1 MKGQKKIMVK
11 NKTRDSKRLF
21 TADSFL
27 SGEVQEKM
35 IRSRLIWYWL
45 AFVIATSLILMV
57 SAIGSR
63 GSFQAGEIAS
73 KTLIYE
79 GSTFTYTSEVAY
91 NKAVSEIESSANDVY
106 LLDKTKIDDI
116 NGEIDAFLEAMN
128 AIKSEPDYNSEEV
141 VSQYQKLFGDGDD
154 AAVYEESL
162 NRVDMEAITS
172 VADSLRAHI
181 ASTYANG
188 VKDSE
193 VAAYTEGLNE
203 WIVNNFRK
211 VEENIARAILSQI
224 TIEANYILDEE
235 ETAAVTAKR
244 ISEIQPEEVTVRSGE
259 KIIDEGTEITP
270 EQVEALQKAG
280 MLSEGKGPFYFI
292 GIFLYVFFLYVL
304 LFTYCKRYFKSFIY
318 ERNGILMIG
327 CVIFAFLL
335 LCQIIMVMVAQTSG
349 TIHSVLGYLL
359 PLPAV
364 ALVFSTLTDQRLAFI
379 ITTFSGLFMII
390 LAQSQLSFILVAAIG
405 ALFTIYTV
413 GRIRERFQLVSF
425 GLYLGVV
432 NMVSILVFGFI
443 GEQTLRTILIGCV
456 CGFFSGLLSAL
467 IALGTIPL
475 LENTLK
481 MATPMKLMELSSTG
495 HPLIKRL
502 MAEAPGTYYHS
513 ILVANLAE
521 AGADAINAD
530 PLLTRVAAY
539 YHDIGKLERPV
550 YFTENQESGVN
561 PHDNLTP
568 AMSVLILVSHVKDG
582 IEMARDYDLPKE
594 VIDIISEH
602 HGNGVIKYFYHK
614 ALENGDD
621 VTKEDFSY
629 PFPKPQS
636 RESALVMIA
645 DTVQAA
651 IQSMGPMTKG
661 ELTAKIHS
669 LIGERLDDGQFE
681 ECDLTFRDLHVIQDA
696 FVSVYDGI
704 THHRIRYPE
713 LKALAKKSGL
723 SEDMVRKKE
732 DNGKEEKTEEEN
744 GGMSHED

>member
-1 MKGQKKIMVK
+1 MVK

-327 CVIFAFLL
+327 CVILAFLL

>member
-1 MKGQKKIMVK
+1 
-11 NKTRDSKRLF
+11 
-21 TADSFL
+21 
-27 SGEVQEKM
+27 
-35 IRSRLIWYWL
+35 
-45 AFVIATSLILMV
+45 
-57 SAIGSR
+57 
-63 GSFQAGEIAS
+63 
-73 KTLIYE
+73 
-79 GSTFTYTSEVAY
+79 
-91 NKAVSEIESSANDVY
+91 
-106 LLDKTKIDDI
+106 
-116 NGEIDAFLEAMN
+116 
-128 AIKSEPDYNSEEV
+128 
-141 VSQYQKLFGDGDD
+141 
-154 AAVYEESL
+154 
-162 NRVDMEAITS
+162 
-172 VADSLRAHI
+172 
-181 ASTYANG
+181 
-188 VKDSE
+188 
-193 VAAYTEGLNE
+193 
-203 WIVNNFRK
+203 
-211 VEENIARAILSQI
+211 
-224 TIEANYILDEE
+224 
-235 ETAAVTAKR
+235 
-244 ISEIQPEEVTVRSGE
+244 
-259 KIIDEGTEITP
+259 
-270 EQVEALQKAG
+270 
-280 MLSEGKGPFYFI
+280 
-292 GIFLYVFFLYVL
+292 
-304 LFTYCKRYFKSFIY
+304 
-318 ERNGILMIG
+318 
-327 CVIFAFLL
+327 
-335 LCQIIMVMVAQTSG
+335 
-349 TIHSVLGYLL
+349 
-359 PLPAV
+359 
-364 ALVFSTLTDQRLAFI
+364 
-379 ITTFSGLFMII
+379 
-390 LAQSQLSFILVAAIG
+390 
-405 ALFTIYTV
+405 
-413 GRIRERFQLVSF
+413 
-425 GLYLGVV
+425 
-432 NMVSILVFGFI
+432 
-443 GEQTLRTILIGCV
+443 
-456 CGFFSGLLSAL
+456 
-467 IALGTIPL
+467 
-475 LENTLK
+475 
-481 MATPMKLMELSSTG
+481 
-495 HPLIKRL
+495 

>member
-1 MKGQKKIMVK
+1 MVK

-193 VAAYTEGLNE
+193 VAVYTEGLNE

>member
-327 CVIFAFLL
+327 CVILAFLL

>member
-1 MKGQKKIMVK
+1 MVK
-11 NKTRDSKRLF
+11 NKTRNSRRLF

-27 SGEVQEKM
+27 SREMQEKV
-35 IRSRLIWYWL
+35 IKSRLIWYWL
-45 AFVIATSLILMV
+45 AFIIATSLILMV
-57 SAIGSR
+57 TAIGSR

-91 NKAVSEIESSANDVY
+91 NSAVAEIESSVNEVY

-116 NGEIDAFLEAMN
+116 NGEIDAFLEAMST
-128 AIKSEPDYNSEEV
+128 IKSEPDYNSEEV

-162 NRVDMEAITS
+162 NRVDMETISS
-172 VADSLRAHI
+172 VASSLRAHI
-181 ASTYANG
+181 VATYANG

-193 VAAYTEGLNE
+193 VTAYIEDLNE
-203 WIVNNFRK
+203 WINNNFRRE
-211 VEENIARAILSQI
+211 EENIARAILSQI

-235 ETAAVTAKR
+235 GTAAVTAKR

-280 MLSEGKGPFYFI
+280 MLSEGKGPLYFI
-292 GIFLYVFFLYVL
+292 GIFLYVCFLYVL

-327 CVIFAFLL
+327 CVIFVFLL

-390 LAQSQLSFILVAAIG
+390 LAQSQLSFILVAACG
-405 ALFTIYTV
+405 GLFTIYTV

-432 NMVSILVFGFI
+432 NIISIFVIGFI

-456 CGFFSGLLSAL
+456 CGFFSGLLSSL

-539 YHDIGKLERPV
+539 YHDIGKLERPA
-550 YFTENQESGVN
+550 YFTENQEPGAN
-561 PHDNLTP
+561 PHNNLTP

-582 IEMARDYDLPKE
+582 IEMAKEYDLPEE
-594 VIDIISEH
+594 VISIISEH

-614 ALENGDD
+614 AKENGDD
-621 VTKEDFSY
+621 ITEEDFSY

-661 ELTAKIHS
+661 ELAAKIHS
-669 LIGERLDDGQFE
+669 LISERLDDGQFE

-696 FVSVYDGI
+696 FVAVYDGI

-732 DNGKEEKTEEEN
+732 DGEKEEAEEEEN
-744 GGMSHED
+744 RGVSHED